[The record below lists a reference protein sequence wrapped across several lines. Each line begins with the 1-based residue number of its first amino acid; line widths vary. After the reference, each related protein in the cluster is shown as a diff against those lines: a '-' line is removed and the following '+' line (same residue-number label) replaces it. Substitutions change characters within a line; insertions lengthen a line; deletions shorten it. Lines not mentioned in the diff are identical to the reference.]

1 LEMML
6 MTPPQGRPRSEDAR
20 QAVLSAAIELMLEGG
35 LRAASVDQIAE
46 RSSVSKTTIYKWWPN
61 KVAVAVD
68 AFYEELMSDSPVPDT
83 GSAATDFQ
91 VLLRAVMAFYASRL
105 GTIYAQLIGES
116 QFYPDERD
124 RIRSRQVDLRREA
137 VMEIWNRG
145 VEHGELN
152 SNVDPEVVLDLI
164 FGAAMYRKATG
175 HGGMEPSD
183 ADAIVATAMDGL
195 LRR

>member
-1 LEMML
+1 MML
-6 MTPPQGRPRSEDAR
+6 MTPPQGRPRSEEAR
-20 QAVLSAAIELMLEGG
+20 HAVLAAALQLMLEGG

-83 GSAATDFQ
+83 GSAAQDFR
-91 VLLRAVMAFYASRL
+91 VLLRAVMAFYASPL
-105 GTIYAQLIGES
+105 GTVYAQLIGES

-124 RIRSRQVDLRREA
+124 RIRISQVNLRRAA

-145 VEHGELN
+145 VERGELAP
-152 SNVDPEVVLDLI
+152 NVDPEVVLDLI

-183 ADAIVATAMDGL
+183 ADAIVSTAMYGL
-195 LRR
+195 LKR

>member
-1 LEMML
+1 
-6 MTPPQGRPRSEDAR
+6 MTPQGRPRSEDAR

-46 RSSVSKTTIYKWWPN
+46 RSGVSKTTIYKWWPN

-91 VLLRAVMAFYASRL
+91 VLLRAVMTFYASPL
-105 GTIYAQLIGES
+105 GTVYAQLIGES

-124 RIRSRQVDLRREA
+124 RIRSRQVDLRRAA

-145 VEHGELN
+145 VERGELN
-152 SNVDPEVVLDLI
+152 SSVDPEVVLDLI

>member
-1 LEMML
+1 
-6 MTPPQGRPRSEDAR
+6 MTPQGRPRSEDAR

-46 RSSVSKTTIYKWWPN
+46 RSGVSKTTIYKWWPN

-83 GSAATDFQ
+83 GSAAQDFR
-91 VLLRAVMAFYASRL
+91 VLLRAVMTFYASRL
-105 GTIYAQLIGES
+105 GTVYAQLIGES

-145 VEHGELN
+145 VERGELN
-152 SNVDPEVVLDLI
+152 SNADPEVVLDLI

>member
-1 LEMML
+1 
-6 MTPPQGRPRSEDAR
+6 MTPQGRPRSEDAR

-91 VLLRAVMAFYASRL
+91 ILLRAVMAFYASRL
-105 GTIYAQLIGES
+105 GTVYAQLIGES

-124 RIRSRQVDLRREA
+124 RIRTSQVNLRRAA

-145 VEHGELN
+145 VKRGELN

-195 LRR
+195 LKR